1 MKTTIAFILLL
12 SLFLSTADGADDAVP
27 QKPVIVG
34 NWQRITTMPDLGEL
48 AGPQAERQHI
58 VDHGLV
64 QDAEG
69 DWRLWACLRGTAVSR
84 LLYGWKSPEL
94 FAESWEPLGVV
105 ARAQAQFGERVN
117 ESGEETM
124 GAPFFLK
131 EGDTW
136 YCFYHS
142 GGIRVMTSTD
152 GVTFERAVD
161 WGPKG
166 NLTGIPGGRDVTIMK
181 HDGTFYSYATVTTP
195 DGKRGYVVA
204 ATSTDLKR
212 WENRGIV
219 CEAPD
224 GENGRVSAESPFVL
238 FKDGYFYLW
247 RASSHDFKTYIYRS
261 TDPLDFAPGTDDK
274 LIDTVRLKAPEV
286 VQQGERWFI
295 TDLHDFQG
303 IRMSELT
310 WEMDESAA
318 PEGPAEEVGE
328 FSIPEGNVCT
338 TIQ

>member
-1 MKTTIAFILLL
+1 MATSFVPAAYGEDR
-12 SLFLSTADGADDAVP
+12 TAP
-27 QKPVIVG
+27 QRPVIKG
-34 NWQRITTMPDLGEL
+34 NWKQVTTVPELGEL
-48 AGPQAERQHI
+48 AGPKPARQHI
-58 VDHGLV
+58 VDHGIIR
-64 QDAEG
+64 DADG
-69 DWRLWACLRGTAVSR
+69 NWRMWACMRGVSVGR
-84 LLYGWKSPEL
+84 LLFGWKSPEL
-94 FAESWEPLGVV
+94 FAESWTPLGVV
-105 ARAQAQFGERVN
+105 ARAQRRFGEQVK
-117 ESGEETM
+117 EGGVETI

-152 GVTFERAVD
+152 GASFERATD
-161 WGPKG
+161 WGPRE

-181 HDGTFYSYATVTTP
+181 HDGVFYSYATVTTS

-204 ATSTDLKR
+204 ATSNDLKR
-212 WENRGIV
+212 WKNRGIV
-219 CEAPD
+219 CEATS
-224 GENGRVSAESPFVL
+224 GKNGPVSAESPFVL

-247 RASSHDFKTYIYRS
+247 RASSHDFKTYVYRS

-286 VQQGERWFI
+286 IHHGDRWFI

-310 WEMDESAA
+310 WEANER
-318 PEGPAEEVGE
+318 
-328 FSIPEGNVCT
+328 T
-338 TIQ
+338 TPK